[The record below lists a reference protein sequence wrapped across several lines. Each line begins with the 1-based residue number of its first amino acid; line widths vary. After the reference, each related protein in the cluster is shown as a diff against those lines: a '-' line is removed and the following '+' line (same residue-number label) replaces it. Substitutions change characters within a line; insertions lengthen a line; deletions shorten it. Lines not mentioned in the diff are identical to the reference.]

1 MLWVLQLSVRTKLLG
16 NKPSK
21 PTLGFTISRDVEYKQ
36 VNALRFLHS
45 KHALASK
52 AAVFGGLLLSTMSEA
67 YLMQVAPKKADKPSQ
82 PSVPAEK
89 IMLNPTNDMT
99 LDDKLKALDA
109 LHTKAFAEKGRIKEG
124 GVEVATFTRK

>member
-1 MLWVLQLSVRTKLLG
+1 
-16 NKPSK
+16 
-21 PTLGFTISRDVEYKQ
+21 
-36 VNALRFLHS
+36 
-45 KHALASK
+45 
-52 AAVFGGLLLSTMSEA
+52 
-67 YLMQVAPKKADKPSQ
+67 MQVAPKKADKPNQ

-124 GVEVATFTRK
+124 GVEVATFTRR

>member
-1 MLWVLQLSVRTKLLG
+1 M
-16 NKPSK
+16 
-21 PTLGFTISRDVEYKQ
+21 
-36 VNALRFLHS
+36 
-45 KHALASK
+45 
-52 AAVFGGLLLSTMSEA
+52 LLSTMSEA
-67 YLMQVAPKKADKPSQ
+67 YPMQVAPKKADKPSQ